1 MNKKVFVKLI
11 ALLMAAAMLL
21 GVCACSATDNNPT
34 IGKIGKV
41 KIKLSQYQQIYQQYS
56 YYAKSMDDFN
66 GFIKN
71 QLITYGVTL
80 NKCYE
85 LGLDK
90 EISQDEL
97 QKNVD
102 AKLDQAIASY
112 KVDASITDEAAIR
125 ENKLEQFKA
134 ALKKQGTSYKA
145 YMKSLKQSELE
156 SMMMEMLQEK
166 IYSEVQFDAS
176 AFEKYISENTL
187 SQRDSYGKD
196 VSAFMTAYNS
206 YISGSGMI
214 PLYTP
219 NDMFTVKHLLVQ
231 YDNSDK
237 VSDTVEGVFTD
248 EQNKKLDEIRK
259 ALESGIS
266 LDEFVD
272 KYVTNGDY
280 QSDTVFVSAT
290 PDPSATPNP
299 DATPEPTADPDSPG
313 GYKEHG
319 YIMNENLLSKYFD
332 GFGAAACLLF
342 YGDDWKIPAESASPA
357 PDATDAPKTTDAPAT
372 DVPAT
377 DVPATTDVASTD
389 VPSTDAPATT
399 DVASTDAPATDAPA
413 TDAPTT
419 DKPADNETDPVKK
432 YGIKIYTTTDGQKIA
447 EVTTKTSGGGVH
459 FLFINERLDA
469 GDTVIK
475 AENDDA
481 AYRNAKKFYIEKTE
495 QDHYSECFTEWK
507 NNTKIRMN
515 DKYIDTYAKQ
525 FLATARASTAAAVQ
539 NSRSRTGA
547 GIPEGQENSM
557 RMCSKRRS
565 ARCR

>member
-187 SQRDSYGKD
+187 SQRDNYGKD

-357 PDATDAPKTTDAPAT
+357 PDATDAPA
-372 DVPAT
+372 
-377 DVPATTDVASTD
+377 
-389 VPSTDAPATT
+389 
-399 DVASTDAPATDAPA
+399 TDAPATDAPA

-459 FLFINERLDA
+459 FIFINERLDA

-525 FLATARASTAAAVQ
+525 FL
-539 NSRSRTGA
+539 
-547 GIPEGQENSM
+547 GI
-557 RMCSKRRS
+557 
-565 ARCR
+565 A

>member
-1 MNKKVFVKLI
+1 MMNKKVFVKLI

-41 KIKLSQYQQIYQQYS
+41 KIKLSQYQQIYQQYG

-102 AKLDQAIASY
+102 AQLDQAIASY

-187 SQRDSYGKD
+187 SQRDNYGKD

-319 YIMNENLLSKYFD
+319 YIMNEDLLSKYFD

-357 PDATDAPKTTDAPAT
+357 PDATDAP
-372 DVPAT
+372 
-377 DVPATTDVASTD
+377 
-389 VPSTDAPATT
+389 
-399 DVASTDAPATDAPA
+399 
-413 TDAPTT
+413 TT
-419 DKPADNETDPVKK
+419 DKPADGETDPVKK

-459 FLFINERLDA
+459 FIFINERLDA

-481 AYRNAKKFYIEKTE
+481 AYRNAKKFYTEKTE

-525 FLATARASTAAAVQ
+525 FL
-539 NSRSRTGA
+539 
-547 GIPEGQENSM
+547 GI
-557 RMCSKRRS
+557 
-565 ARCR
+565 A

>member
-1 MNKKVFVKLI
+1 MMNKKVFVKLI

-196 VSAFMTAYNS
+196 ASAFMTAYNS

-319 YIMNENLLSKYFD
+319 YIMNEDLLSKYFD

-342 YGDDWKIPAESASPA
+342 YGDDWKIPVESASPA

-372 DVPAT
+372 DV
-377 DVPATTDVASTD
+377 
-389 VPSTDAPATT
+389 
-399 DVASTDAPATDAPA
+399 PA

-459 FLFINERLDA
+459 FIFINERLDA

-525 FLATARASTAAAVQ
+525 FL
-539 NSRSRTGA
+539 
-547 GIPEGQENSM
+547 GI
-557 RMCSKRRS
+557 
-565 ARCR
+565 A

>member
-1 MNKKVFVKLI
+1 MMNKKVFVKLI

-187 SQRDSYGKD
+187 SQRDNYGKD

-342 YGDDWKIPAESASPA
+342 YGDDWKIPVESASPA
-357 PDATDAPKTTDAPAT
+357 PDA
-372 DVPAT
+372 
-377 DVPATTDVASTD
+377 
-389 VPSTDAPATT
+389 
-399 DVASTDAPATDAPA
+399 TDAPATDAPA

-419 DKPADNETDPVKK
+419 DKPADGETDPVKK

-459 FLFINERLDA
+459 FIFINERLDA

-525 FLATARASTAAAVQ
+525 FL
-539 NSRSRTGA
+539 
-547 GIPEGQENSM
+547 GI
-557 RMCSKRRS
+557 
-565 ARCR
+565 A

>member
-187 SQRDSYGKD
+187 SQRDNYGKD

-342 YGDDWKIPAESASPA
+342 YGDDWKIPVESASPA
-357 PDATDAPKTTDAPAT
+357 PDATDAPATDAPAT

-377 DVPATTDVASTD
+377 DAPATDAPATTD

-419 DKPADNETDPVKK
+419 DKPADGETDPVKK

-459 FLFINERLDA
+459 FIFINERLDA

-495 QDHYSECFTEWK
+495 QDHYSE
-507 NNTKIRMN
+507 
-515 DKYIDTYAKQ
+515 
-525 FLATARASTAAAVQ
+525 
-539 NSRSRTGA
+539 
-547 GIPEGQENSM
+547 
-557 RMCSKRRS
+557 
-565 ARCR
+565 

>member
-1 MNKKVFVKLI
+1 MMNKKVFVKLI

-41 KIKLSQYQQIYQQYS
+41 KITLSQYQQIYQQYS

-187 SQRDSYGKD
+187 SQRDNYGKD

-259 ALESGIS
+259 TLESGIS

-357 PDATDAPKTTDAPAT
+357 PDATDAP
-372 DVPAT
+372 
-377 DVPATTDVASTD
+377 
-389 VPSTDAPATT
+389 
-399 DVASTDAPATDAPA
+399 ATDAPA

-419 DKPADNETDPVKK
+419 DNPADGETDPVKK

-459 FLFINERLDA
+459 FIFINERLDA

-525 FLATARASTAAAVQ
+525 FL
-539 NSRSRTGA
+539 
-547 GIPEGQENSM
+547 GI
-557 RMCSKRRS
+557 
-565 ARCR
+565 A

>member
-1 MNKKVFVKLI
+1 MMNKKVFVKLI

-41 KIKLSQYQQIYQQYS
+41 KITLSQYQQIYQQYS

-102 AKLDQAIASY
+102 AKLNQAIASY

-187 SQRDSYGKD
+187 SQRDNYGKD

-219 NDMFTVKHLLVQ
+219 KDMFTVKHLLVQ

-313 GYKEHG
+313 GYEEHG

-357 PDATDAPKTTDAPAT
+357 PDA
-372 DVPAT
+372 
-377 DVPATTDVASTD
+377 
-389 VPSTDAPATT
+389 
-399 DVASTDAPATDAPA
+399 
-413 TDAPTT
+413 PTT
-419 DKPADNETDPVKK
+419 DKPADDETDPVKK

-459 FLFINERLDA
+459 FIFINERLDA

-525 FLATARASTAAAVQ
+525 FL
-539 NSRSRTGA
+539 
-547 GIPEGQENSM
+547 GI
-557 RMCSKRRS
+557 
-565 ARCR
+565 A

>member
-1 MNKKVFVKLI
+1 MMNKKVFVKLI

-41 KIKLSQYQQIYQQYS
+41 KITLSQYQQIYQQYS

-125 ENKLEQFKA
+125 ENKLDQFKA

-372 DVPAT
+372 D
-377 DVPATTDVASTD
+377 
-389 VPSTDAPATT
+389 
-399 DVASTDAPATDAPA
+399 
-413 TDAPTT
+413 APTT
-419 DKPADNETDPVKK
+419 DKPADGETDPVKK

-459 FLFINERLDA
+459 FIFINERLGA

-525 FLATARASTAAAVQ
+525 FL
-539 NSRSRTGA
+539 
-547 GIPEGQENSM
+547 GI
-557 RMCSKRRS
+557 
-565 ARCR
+565 A

>member
-1 MNKKVFVKLI
+1 MMNKKVFVKLI

-166 IYSEVQFDAS
+166 IYSDVKFDAS

-342 YGDDWKIPAESASPA
+342 YGDDWKIPVESASPA
-357 PDATDAPKTTDAPAT
+357 PDATDAP
-372 DVPAT
+372 
-377 DVPATTDVASTD
+377 
-389 VPSTDAPATT
+389 
-399 DVASTDAPATDAPA
+399 
-413 TDAPTT
+413 TT
-419 DKPADNETDPVKK
+419 DKPADDETDPVKK
-432 YGIKIYTTTDGQKIA
+432 YGIKIYTTNDGQKIA

-459 FLFINERLDA
+459 FIFINERLDA

-525 FLATARASTAAAVQ
+525 FL
-539 NSRSRTGA
+539 
-547 GIPEGQENSM
+547 GI
-557 RMCSKRRS
+557 
-565 ARCR
+565 A

>member
-1 MNKKVFVKLI
+1 MMNKKVFVKLI

-187 SQRDSYGKD
+187 SQRDNYGKD

-342 YGDDWKIPAESASPA
+342 YGDDWKIPVESASPA
-357 PDATDAPKTTDAPAT
+357 PDATDAP
-372 DVPAT
+372 
-377 DVPATTDVASTD
+377 
-389 VPSTDAPATT
+389 
-399 DVASTDAPATDAPA
+399 ATDAAA

-419 DKPADNETDPVKK
+419 DKPADGETDPVKK

-459 FLFINERLDA
+459 FIFINERLDA

-525 FLATARASTAAAVQ
+525 FL
-539 NSRSRTGA
+539 
-547 GIPEGQENSM
+547 GI
-557 RMCSKRRS
+557 
-565 ARCR
+565 A

>member
-1 MNKKVFVKLI
+1 MMNKKVFVKLI

-319 YIMNENLLSKYFD
+319 YIMNEDLLSKYFD

-342 YGDDWKIPAESASPA
+342 YGDDWKIPVESASPA
-357 PDATDAPKTTDAPAT
+357 PDATNAPKTTDAPAT

-377 DVPATTDVASTD
+377 DAPATTDVASTD

-419 DKPADNETDPVKK
+419 DKPADGETDPVKK
-432 YGIKIYTTTDGQKIA
+432 YGIKVYTTTDGQKIA

-459 FLFINERLDA
+459 FIFINERLDA

-495 QDHYSECFTEWK
+495 QDHYYECFTEWK

-525 FLATARASTAAAVQ
+525 FL
-539 NSRSRTGA
+539 
-547 GIPEGQENSM
+547 GI
-557 RMCSKRRS
+557 
-565 ARCR
+565 A

>member
-1 MNKKVFVKLI
+1 MMNKKVFVKLI

-125 ENKLEQFKA
+125 ENKLDQFKA

-166 IYSEVQFDAS
+166 IYSKVQFDAS

-259 ALESGIS
+259 TLESGIS

-357 PDATDAPKTTDAPAT
+357 PDATDAP
-372 DVPAT
+372 
-377 DVPATTDVASTD
+377 
-389 VPSTDAPATT
+389 
-399 DVASTDAPATDAPA
+399 
-413 TDAPTT
+413 TT
-419 DKPADNETDPVKK
+419 DKPADDETDPVKK

-459 FLFINERLDA
+459 FIFINERLDA

-525 FLATARASTAAAVQ
+525 FL
-539 NSRSRTGA
+539 
-547 GIPEGQENSM
+547 GI
-557 RMCSKRRS
+557 
-565 ARCR
+565 A

>member
-90 EISQDEL
+90 KISQDEL

-156 SMMMEMLQEK
+156 SMMMEMLQEI
-166 IYSEVQFDAS
+166 IYSDVQFDAS

-342 YGDDWKIPAESASPA
+342 YGDDWKIPVESASPA

-377 DVPATTDVASTD
+377 DAPATTDVASTD

-419 DKPADNETDPVKK
+419 DKPADGETDPVKK

-459 FLFINERLDA
+459 FIFINERLDA

-481 AYRNAKKFYIEKTE
+481 AYRNAKKFYTEKME

-525 FLATARASTAAAVQ
+525 FL
-539 NSRSRTGA
+539 
-547 GIPEGQENSM
+547 GI
-557 RMCSKRRS
+557 
-565 ARCR
+565 A

>member
-90 EISQDEL
+90 KISQDEL

-125 ENKLEQFKA
+125 ENKLDQFKA

-156 SMMMEMLQEK
+156 SMMMEMLQEI

-187 SQRDSYGKD
+187 SQRDNYGKD

-319 YIMNENLLSKYFD
+319 YIMNEDLLSKYFD

-342 YGDDWKIPAESASPA
+342 YGDDWKIPVESASPA
-357 PDATDAPKTTDAPAT
+357 PDATDAPATDAPAT

-377 DVPATTDVASTD
+377 DVPATDAPATTDVASTD

-432 YGIKIYTTTDGQKIA
+432 YGIKIYTTSDGQKIA

-459 FLFINERLDA
+459 FIFINERLDA

-481 AYRNAKKFYIEKTE
+481 AYRNAKKFYTEKTE

-525 FLATARASTAAAVQ
+525 FL
-539 NSRSRTGA
+539 
-547 GIPEGQENSM
+547 GI
-557 RMCSKRRS
+557 
-565 ARCR
+565 A

>member
-1 MNKKVFVKLI
+1 MMNKKVFVKLI

-125 ENKLEQFKA
+125 ENKLDQFKA

-259 ALESGIS
+259 VLESGIS

-342 YGDDWKIPAESASPA
+342 YGDDWKIPVESASPA
-357 PDATDAPKTTDAPAT
+357 PDATDAPKT
-372 DVPAT
+372 
-377 DVPATTDVASTD
+377 
-389 VPSTDAPATT
+389 
-399 DVASTDAPATDAPA
+399 TDAPATDAPA

-432 YGIKIYTTTDGQKIA
+432 YGIKVYTTTDGQKIA

-459 FLFINERLDA
+459 FIFINERLDA

-525 FLATARASTAAAVQ
+525 FL
-539 NSRSRTGA
+539 
-547 GIPEGQENSM
+547 GI
-557 RMCSKRRS
+557 
-565 ARCR
+565 A

>member
-1 MNKKVFVKLI
+1 MMNKKVFVKLI

-357 PDATDAPKTTDAPAT
+357 PDATDAP
-372 DVPAT
+372 
-377 DVPATTDVASTD
+377 
-389 VPSTDAPATT
+389 
-399 DVASTDAPATDAPA
+399 ATDAPA

-419 DKPADNETDPVKK
+419 DKPADDETDPVKK
-432 YGIKIYTTTDGQKIA
+432 YGIKIYTTSDGQKIA

-459 FLFINERLDA
+459 FIFINERLDA

-525 FLATARASTAAAVQ
+525 FL
-539 NSRSRTGA
+539 
-547 GIPEGQENSM
+547 GI
-557 RMCSKRRS
+557 
-565 ARCR
+565 A

>member
-1 MNKKVFVKLI
+1 MMNKKVFVKLI

-156 SMMMEMLQEK
+156 SMMMEMLQEI
-166 IYSEVQFDAS
+166 IYSDVQFDAS

-377 DVPATTDVASTD
+377 DAPATDAPATIDVASTD

-419 DKPADNETDPVKK
+419 DKPADDKTDPVKK

-459 FLFINERLDA
+459 FIFINERLDA

-481 AYRNAKKFYIEKTE
+481 AYRNAKKFYTEKME

-525 FLATARASTAAAVQ
+525 FL
-539 NSRSRTGA
+539 
-547 GIPEGQENSM
+547 GI
-557 RMCSKRRS
+557 
-565 ARCR
+565 A

>member
-41 KIKLSQYQQIYQQYS
+41 KITLSQYQQIYQQYS
-56 YYAKSMDDFN
+56 YYANSMDDFN

-125 ENKLEQFKA
+125 ENKLDQFKA

-187 SQRDSYGKD
+187 SQRDNYGKD

-377 DVPATTDVASTD
+377 D
-389 VPSTDAPATT
+389 
-399 DVASTDAPATDAPA
+399 
-413 TDAPTT
+413 APTT
-419 DKPADNETDPVKK
+419 DKPADDETDPVKK

-459 FLFINERLDA
+459 FIFINERLDA

-525 FLATARASTAAAVQ
+525 FL
-539 NSRSRTGA
+539 
-547 GIPEGQENSM
+547 GI
-557 RMCSKRRS
+557 
-565 ARCR
+565 A

>member
-1 MNKKVFVKLI
+1 MMNKKVFVKLI

-90 EISQDEL
+90 KISQDEL

-156 SMMMEMLQEK
+156 SMMMEMLQEI
-166 IYSEVQFDAS
+166 IYSDVQFDAS

-342 YGDDWKIPAESASPA
+342 YGDDWKIPVESASPA
-357 PDATDAPKTTDAPAT
+357 PDATDAP
-372 DVPAT
+372 
-377 DVPATTDVASTD
+377 
-389 VPSTDAPATT
+389 
-399 DVASTDAPATDAPA
+399 
-413 TDAPTT
+413 TT
-419 DKPADNETDPVKK
+419 DKPADGETDPVKK

-459 FLFINERLDA
+459 FIFINERLDA

-525 FLATARASTAAAVQ
+525 FL
-539 NSRSRTGA
+539 
-547 GIPEGQENSM
+547 GI
-557 RMCSKRRS
+557 
-565 ARCR
+565 A

>member
-41 KIKLSQYQQIYQQYS
+41 KITLSQYQQIYQQYS

-372 DVPAT
+372 DA
-377 DVPATTDVASTD
+377 PATTDVPSTD
-389 VPSTDAPATT
+389 APATTDAPSTDAPATT

-459 FLFINERLDA
+459 FIFINERLDA

-495 QDHYSECFTEWK
+495 QDH
-507 NNTKIRMN
+507 
-515 DKYIDTYAKQ
+515 
-525 FLATARASTAAAVQ
+525 
-539 NSRSRTGA
+539 
-547 GIPEGQENSM
+547 
-557 RMCSKRRS
+557 
-565 ARCR
+565 

>member
-1 MNKKVFVKLI
+1 MMNKKVFVKLI

-41 KIKLSQYQQIYQQYS
+41 KITLSQYQQIYQQYS

-187 SQRDSYGKD
+187 SQRDNYGKD

-259 ALESGIS
+259 TLESGIS

-357 PDATDAPKTTDAPAT
+357 PDATDAP
-372 DVPAT
+372 
-377 DVPATTDVASTD
+377 
-389 VPSTDAPATT
+389 
-399 DVASTDAPATDAPA
+399 ATDAPA

-419 DKPADNETDPVKK
+419 DKPADGETDPVKK

-459 FLFINERLDA
+459 FIFINERLDA

-525 FLATARASTAAAVQ
+525 FL
-539 NSRSRTGA
+539 
-547 GIPEGQENSM
+547 GI
-557 RMCSKRRS
+557 
-565 ARCR
+565 A

>member
-1 MNKKVFVKLI
+1 MMNKKVFVKLI

-41 KIKLSQYQQIYQQYS
+41 KITLSQYQQIYQQYS

-125 ENKLEQFKA
+125 ENKLDQFKA

-319 YIMNENLLSKYFD
+319 YIMNEDLLSKYFD

-372 DVPAT
+372 D
-377 DVPATTDVASTD
+377 
-389 VPSTDAPATT
+389 
-399 DVASTDAPATDAPA
+399 APA

-419 DKPADNETDPVKK
+419 DKPADGETDPVKK

-459 FLFINERLDA
+459 FIFINERLDA

-525 FLATARASTAAAVQ
+525 FL
-539 NSRSRTGA
+539 
-547 GIPEGQENSM
+547 GI
-557 RMCSKRRS
+557 
-565 ARCR
+565 A

>member
-1 MNKKVFVKLI
+1 MMNKKVFVKLI

-90 EISQDEL
+90 KISQDEL

-156 SMMMEMLQEK
+156 SMMMEMLQEI
-166 IYSEVQFDAS
+166 IYSDVQFDAS

-342 YGDDWKIPAESASPA
+342 YGDDWKIPVESASPA

-372 DVPAT
+372 D
-377 DVPATTDVASTD
+377 
-389 VPSTDAPATT
+389 
-399 DVASTDAPATDAPA
+399 APATDAPA

-419 DKPADNETDPVKK
+419 DKPADGETDPVKK

-459 FLFINERLDA
+459 FIFINERLDA

-481 AYRNAKKFYIEKTE
+481 AYRNAKKFYTEKME

-525 FLATARASTAAAVQ
+525 FL
-539 NSRSRTGA
+539 
-547 GIPEGQENSM
+547 GI
-557 RMCSKRRS
+557 
-565 ARCR
+565 A

>member
-1 MNKKVFVKLI
+1 MMNKKVFVKLI

-90 EISQDEL
+90 KISQDEL

-156 SMMMEMLQEK
+156 SMMMEMLQEI
-166 IYSEVQFDAS
+166 IYSDVQFDAS

-372 DVPAT
+372 DAPAT
-377 DVPATTDVASTD
+377 DVPVTDAPATTDVASTD
-389 VPSTDAPATT
+389 APATT
-399 DVASTDAPATDAPA
+399 AVASTDAPATDAPA

-419 DKPADNETDPVKK
+419 NKPADNETDPVKK
-432 YGIKIYTTTDGQKIA
+432 YGIKIYTTSDGQKIA

-459 FLFINERLDA
+459 FIFINERLDA

-481 AYRNAKKFYIEKTE
+481 AYRNAKKFYTEKTE

-525 FLATARASTAAAVQ
+525 FL
-539 NSRSRTGA
+539 
-547 GIPEGQENSM
+547 GI
-557 RMCSKRRS
+557 
-565 ARCR
+565 A

>member
-1 MNKKVFVKLI
+1 MMNKKVFVKLI

-41 KIKLSQYQQIYQQYS
+41 KITLSQYQQIYQQYN
-56 YYAKSMDDFN
+56 YYANSMDDFN

-125 ENKLEQFKA
+125 ENKLDQFKA

-187 SQRDSYGKD
+187 SQRDNYGKD

-357 PDATDAPKTTDAPAT
+357 PDA
-372 DVPAT
+372 
-377 DVPATTDVASTD
+377 
-389 VPSTDAPATT
+389 
-399 DVASTDAPATDAPA
+399 
-413 TDAPTT
+413 PTT
-419 DKPADNETDPVKK
+419 DKPADDETDPVKK

-459 FLFINERLDA
+459 FIFINERLDA

-525 FLATARASTAAAVQ
+525 FL
-539 NSRSRTGA
+539 
-547 GIPEGQENSM
+547 GI
-557 RMCSKRRS
+557 
-565 ARCR
+565 A

>member
-1 MNKKVFVKLI
+1 MMNKKVFVKLI

-41 KIKLSQYQQIYQQYS
+41 KITLSQYQQIYQQYS
-56 YYAKSMDDFN
+56 YYANSMDDFN

-125 ENKLEQFKA
+125 ENKLDQFKA

-187 SQRDSYGKD
+187 SQRDNYGKD

-319 YIMNENLLSKYFD
+319 YIMNEDLLSKYFD

-342 YGDDWKIPAESASPA
+342 YGDDWKIPVESASPA
-357 PDATDAPKTTDAPAT
+357 PDAPKTTDAPAT
-372 DVPAT
+372 DVPA
-377 DVPATTDVASTD
+377 P
-389 VPSTDAPATT
+389 
-399 DVASTDAPATDAPA
+399 DAPATDAPA

-419 DKPADNETDPVKK
+419 DKPADDETDPVKK

-459 FLFINERLDA
+459 FIFINERLDA

-525 FLATARASTAAAVQ
+525 FL
-539 NSRSRTGA
+539 
-547 GIPEGQENSM
+547 GI
-557 RMCSKRRS
+557 
-565 ARCR
+565 A

>member
-1 MNKKVFVKLI
+1 
-11 ALLMAAAMLL
+11 
-21 GVCACSATDNNPT
+21 
-34 IGKIGKV
+34 
-41 KIKLSQYQQIYQQYS
+41 
-56 YYAKSMDDFN
+56 
-66 GFIKN
+66 
-71 QLITYGVTL
+71 
-80 NKCYE
+80 
-85 LGLDK
+85 
-90 EISQDEL
+90 
-97 QKNVD
+97 
-102 AKLDQAIASY
+102 
-112 KVDASITDEAAIR
+112 
-125 ENKLEQFKA
+125 
-134 ALKKQGTSYKA
+134 
-145 YMKSLKQSELE
+145 MKSLKQSELE
-156 SMMMEMLQEK
+156 SMMMEMLQEI
-166 IYSEVQFDAS
+166 IYSEVKFDAS

-187 SQRDSYGKD
+187 SQRDNYGKD

-342 YGDDWKIPAESASPA
+342 YGDDWKIPVESASPA

-372 DVPAT
+372 D
-377 DVPATTDVASTD
+377 
-389 VPSTDAPATT
+389 
-399 DVASTDAPATDAPA
+399 APA

-419 DKPADNETDPVKK
+419 DKPADGETDPVKK

-459 FLFINERLDA
+459 FIFINERLDA

-481 AYRNAKKFYIEKTE
+481 AYRNAKKFYTEKTE

-525 FLATARASTAAAVQ
+525 FL
-539 NSRSRTGA
+539 
-547 GIPEGQENSM
+547 GI
-557 RMCSKRRS
+557 
-565 ARCR
+565 A

>member
-1 MNKKVFVKLI
+1 MMNKKVFVKLI

-125 ENKLEQFKA
+125 ENKLDQFKA

-196 VSAFMTAYNS
+196 FSAFMTAYNS

-280 QSDTVFVSAT
+280 QSDTVFESAT

-372 DVPAT
+372 D
-377 DVPATTDVASTD
+377 
-389 VPSTDAPATT
+389 
-399 DVASTDAPATDAPA
+399 APA

-419 DKPADNETDPVKK
+419 DKPADDETDPVKK
-432 YGIKIYTTTDGQKIA
+432 YGIKIYTTSDGQKIA

-459 FLFINERLDA
+459 FIFINERLDA

-525 FLATARASTAAAVQ
+525 FL
-539 NSRSRTGA
+539 
-547 GIPEGQENSM
+547 GI
-557 RMCSKRRS
+557 
-565 ARCR
+565 A

>member
-1 MNKKVFVKLI
+1 MMNKKVFVKLI

-90 EISQDEL
+90 KISQDEL

-156 SMMMEMLQEK
+156 SMMMEMLQEI
-166 IYSEVQFDAS
+166 IYSDVQFDAS

-342 YGDDWKIPAESASPA
+342 YGDDWKIPVESASPA
-357 PDATDAPKTTDAPAT
+357 TDAPATDAPATDAPAT

-377 DVPATTDVASTD
+377 DAPATTDVASTD

-419 DKPADNETDPVKK
+419 DKPADDETDPVKK

-459 FLFINERLDA
+459 FIFINERLDA

-481 AYRNAKKFYIEKTE
+481 AYRNAKKFYTEKME

-525 FLATARASTAAAVQ
+525 FL
-539 NSRSRTGA
+539 
-547 GIPEGQENSM
+547 GI
-557 RMCSKRRS
+557 
-565 ARCR
+565 A

>member
-41 KIKLSQYQQIYQQYS
+41 KITLSQYQQIYQQYS

-125 ENKLEQFKA
+125 ENKLDQFKA

-342 YGDDWKIPAESASPA
+342 YGDDWKIPVESASPA
-357 PDATDAPKTTDAPAT
+357 PDATDAP
-372 DVPAT
+372 
-377 DVPATTDVASTD
+377 
-389 VPSTDAPATT
+389 
-399 DVASTDAPATDAPA
+399 
-413 TDAPTT
+413 TT
-419 DKPADNETDPVKK
+419 DKPADDETDPVKK

-459 FLFINERLDA
+459 FIFINERLDA

-525 FLATARASTAAAVQ
+525 FL
-539 NSRSRTGA
+539 
-547 GIPEGQENSM
+547 GI
-557 RMCSKRRS
+557 
-565 ARCR
+565 A

>member
-56 YYAKSMDDFN
+56 YYAKCMDDFN

-166 IYSEVQFDAS
+166 IYSEVKFDAS

-187 SQRDSYGKD
+187 SQRDNYGKD

-342 YGDDWKIPAESASPA
+342 YGDDWKIPVESASPA

-372 DVPAT
+372 
-377 DVPATTDVASTD
+377 TDVAS
-389 VPSTDAPATT
+389 P
-399 DVASTDAPATDAPA
+399 DAPA

-419 DKPADNETDPVKK
+419 DKPADDETDPVKK

-459 FLFINERLDA
+459 FIFINERLDA

-525 FLATARASTAAAVQ
+525 FL
-539 NSRSRTGA
+539 
-547 GIPEGQENSM
+547 GI
-557 RMCSKRRS
+557 
-565 ARCR
+565 A

>member
-1 MNKKVFVKLI
+1 MMNKKVFVKLI

-90 EISQDEL
+90 EIIQDEL

-125 ENKLEQFKA
+125 ENKLDQFKA

-342 YGDDWKIPAESASPA
+342 YGDDWKIPVESASPA
-357 PDATDAPKTTDAPAT
+357 PDATDAPKT
-372 DVPAT
+372 
-377 DVPATTDVASTD
+377 
-389 VPSTDAPATT
+389 
-399 DVASTDAPATDAPA
+399 TDAPATDAPA

-432 YGIKIYTTTDGQKIA
+432 YGIKVYTTTDGQKIA

-459 FLFINERLDA
+459 FIFINERLDA

-525 FLATARASTAAAVQ
+525 FL
-539 NSRSRTGA
+539 
-547 GIPEGQENSM
+547 GI
-557 RMCSKRRS
+557 
-565 ARCR
+565 A

>member
-1 MNKKVFVKLI
+1 MMNKKVFVKLI

-319 YIMNENLLSKYFD
+319 YIMNEDLLSKYFD

-342 YGDDWKIPAESASPA
+342 YGDDWKIPVESASPA

-372 DVPAT
+372 D
-377 DVPATTDVASTD
+377 
-389 VPSTDAPATT
+389 APATH
-399 DVASTDAPATDAPA
+399 
-413 TDAPTT
+413 APTT

-432 YGIKIYTTTDGQKIA
+432 YGIKIYTTSDGQKIA

-459 FLFINERLDA
+459 FIFINERLDA

-525 FLATARASTAAAVQ
+525 FL
-539 NSRSRTGA
+539 
-547 GIPEGQENSM
+547 GI
-557 RMCSKRRS
+557 
-565 ARCR
+565 A

>member
-56 YYAKSMDDFN
+56 YYATSMDDFN

-90 EISQDEL
+90 KISQDEL

-319 YIMNENLLSKYFD
+319 YIMNEDLLSKYFD

-342 YGDDWKIPAESASPA
+342 YGDDWKIPVESASPA

-377 DVPATTDVASTD
+377 DAPATDVPATDAPATTDVASTD

-459 FLFINERLDA
+459 FIFINERLDA

-481 AYRNAKKFYIEKTE
+481 AYRNAKKFYTEKTE

-525 FLATARASTAAAVQ
+525 FL
-539 NSRSRTGA
+539 
-547 GIPEGQENSM
+547 GI
-557 RMCSKRRS
+557 
-565 ARCR
+565 A

>member
-1 MNKKVFVKLI
+1 M
-11 ALLMAAAMLL
+11 
-21 GVCACSATDNNPT
+21 
-34 IGKIGKV
+34 

-342 YGDDWKIPAESASPA
+342 YGDDWKIPVESASPA

-372 DVPAT
+372 DVPA
-377 DVPATTDVASTD
+377 TD

-459 FLFINERLDA
+459 FIFINERLDA

-481 AYRNAKKFYIEKTE
+481 AYRNAKKFYTEKTE

-515 DKYIDTYAKQ
+515 DKYIDK
-525 FLATARASTAAAVQ
+525 AVP
-539 NSRSRTGA
+539 RHCLI
-547 GIPEGQENSM
+547 GI
-557 RMCSKRRS
+557 SKR
-565 ARCR
+565 AE

>member
-187 SQRDSYGKD
+187 SQRDNYGKD

-342 YGDDWKIPAESASPA
+342 YGDDWKIPVESASPA
-357 PDATDAPKTTDAPAT
+357 PDATDAPATDAPAT
-372 DVPAT
+372 DVP
-377 DVPATTDVASTD
+377 
-389 VPSTDAPATT
+389 
-399 DVASTDAPATDAPA
+399 
-413 TDAPTT
+413 TT
-419 DKPADNETDPVKK
+419 DKPADGETDPVKK

-459 FLFINERLDA
+459 FIFINERLDA

-525 FLATARASTAAAVQ
+525 FL
-539 NSRSRTGA
+539 
-547 GIPEGQENSM
+547 GI
-557 RMCSKRRS
+557 
-565 ARCR
+565 A